1 MRLADKVAIVTG
13 AANGQG
19 AATARRFVQEGARVV
34 VADVDD
40 EAGAQLA
47 EELGPAAVYQHLDV
61 GSEDDWS
68 DAVRAVSALGR
79 VDVLV
84 NNAGVLSFSTI
95 DEIELADY
103 ERVIRVNQT
112 GPLLGMRAVIP
123 RMSEGGGS
131 IINVSSVEGLAGMA
145 GVVAYTASKFAVRG
159 MSKVAAVELGGRG
172 IRVNSV
178 HPGMVDTGMVSTAV
192 GGPVPMDEIGKR
204 VALGRVARPDEIAEL
219 AVFLAADESSYCT
232 GAEFVADGGATAT
245 HSLG

>member
-13 AANGQG
+13 GAQGQG
-19 AATARRFVQEGARVV
+19 AATVRRFVQEGARVV
-34 VADVDD
+34 VGDIDD
-40 EAGAQLA
+40 EAGAELA
-47 EELGPAAVYQHLDV
+47 EELGPAVVFQHLDV

-68 DAVRAVSALGR
+68 DAVREVSALGR
-79 VDVLV
+79 VNILV

-95 DEIELADY
+95 NDIELSDY

-131 IINVSSVEGLAGMA
+131 IINMSSVEGLAGIA
-145 GVVAYTASKFAVRG
+145 GMVACTASKFAVRG
-159 MSKVAAVELGGRG
+159 MSKAAAVELGDRD

-178 HPGMVDTGMVSTAV
+178 HPGVVDTGLASKAV
-192 GGPVPMDEIGKR
+192 GEFVPLDDVGKR
-204 VALGRVARPDEIAEL
+204 IALGRIARPGEIAEL

>member
-1 MRLADKVAIVTG
+1 MRLADKIAIVTG
-13 AANGQG
+13 GAHGQG
-19 AATARRFVQEGARVV
+19 AATARRFVQEGAQVV
-34 VADVDD
+34 VADIDD
-40 EAGAQLA
+40 EAGAALA

-68 DAVRAVSALGR
+68 DAVREVSALGR
-79 VDVLV
+79 VNVLV

-95 DEIELADY
+95 NDIELSDY

-112 GPLLGMRAVIP
+112 GPMLGMRAVIP

-131 IINVSSVEGLAGMA
+131 IINVSSVEGLAGMS
-145 GVVAYTASKFAVRG
+145 GLVAYTASKFAVRG
-159 MSKVAAVELGGRG
+159 MSKVAAVELGNRN

-178 HPGMVDTGMVSTAV
+178 HPGAVDTGMVSQAV
-192 GGPVPMDEIGKR
+192 GEPTPLDQVGKR
-204 VALGRVARPDEIAEL
+204 VALGRVAEPGEIAEL

-232 GAEFVADGGATAT
+232 GAEFVVDGGATAT